1 MGMFTG
7 CVEMKYLSPSDGIA
21 VNVSYGNRL
30 LHREVVKG
38 M

>member
-1 MGMFTG
+1 MFTG
-7 CVEMKYLSPSDGIA
+7 CVEMKYLSPADGIA

-38 M
+38 K